1 MICEVRQGFSVTMT
15 TDQRMEVFARQGRW
29 GEGGSQEEER
39 TCVPVCDR
47 RGHGEYLG
55 YTVHPMLHAER
66 TDRLDSPSSIQTLP

>member
-15 TDQRMEVFARQGRW
+15 TDQRSGGLCKAREE

-39 TCVPVCDR
+39 TCVPVGDR